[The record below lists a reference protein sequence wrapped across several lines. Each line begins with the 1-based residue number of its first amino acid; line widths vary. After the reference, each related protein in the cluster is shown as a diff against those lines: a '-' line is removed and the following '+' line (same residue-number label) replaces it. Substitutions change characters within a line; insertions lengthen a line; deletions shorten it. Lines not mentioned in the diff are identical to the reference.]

1 MEPGKRFA
9 NLEHI
14 CFQPFQAFYKHKMF
28 FAALLLGEGR
38 GALGIASCPEWCSSC
53 CTGIFQ
59 HTWIATAEFI
69 AFPGREGG
77 WEDCQWVESV
87 FYQKHKD
94 LTHPL
99 CILQPWATFNCNYPV
114 LIWPFW
120 AKGQCMNTSHFL
132 KLLCTFILP
141 VCQWKETE
149 MRSFMLPRGLGK
161 VQTPPSLCCSPFS
174 MPEISGIVPAGAEP
188 EIKYSSVFLSIMQAV
203 WCWKGRR
210 TVGSRRGKMPTSAKR
225 FGMEIQRDGTSKC
238 STSLYTS

>member
-28 FAALLLGEGR
+28 FAVLLLGEGR
-38 GALGIASCPEWCSSC
+38 EALGIASCPEWCSSC

-149 MRSFMLPRGLGK
+149 RWEASCCLEGWARCKLPPVSAALPFPCLKSVGLFLQG
-161 VQTPPSLCCSPFS
+161 QSL
-174 MPEISGIVPAGAEP
+174 
-188 EIKYSSVFLSIMQAV
+188 
-203 WCWKGRR
+203 R
-210 TVGSRRGKMPTSAKR
+210 
-225 FGMEIQRDGTSKC
+225 
-238 STSLYTS
+238 